1 MVRCIEKRYMTT
13 VLEEIDER
21 NLFSRRRWGK
31 NSRKEVNRIKCEKRE
46 RERAIG
52 RYKIIVELER
62 SNKV

>member
-1 MVRCIEKRYMTT
+1 MTT